1 MINCDISEVTADIE
15 SEQTI
20 SRFVWNRY
28 LKVLEFLSCKLN
40 ILCSILFHVK
50 FVRLTTKY
58 TLPAYTEYYVY
69 YTIWM
74 WKVEIAF
81 WYIILSLKLK
91 TSYFCQIDAVIHTRC
106 HTVCKANHMSTCK
119 LLIVQAHR
127 NVWMYICLFLK
138 PVQKTS
144 HPEVWLLCLAI
155 LFKERE
161 PRSRFLDKILCWWQF

>member
-28 LKVLEFLSCKLN
+28 LKVLEFLSFKLN

-58 TLPAYTEYYVY
+58 TLSAYTEYVY

-81 WYIILSLKLK
+81 WYITFLSFKLK
-91 TSYFCQIDAVIHTRC
+91 TSYFCQIGTVIQTYC

-119 LLIVQAHR
+119 LLIVQAR
-127 NVWMYICLFLK
+127 GNVWMYICLFLK

-144 HPEVWLLCLAI
+144 HPEVKLLYLAI
-155 LFKERE
+155 LFK
-161 PRSRFLDKILCWWQF
+161 KILCWRQVGFKFSTS